1 MRKKLLLFCVLL
13 CCSLVLALPQ
23 EYTITEEELMQLEKI
38 YTNLTSDRQKQLL
51 QVSSLKTQLTKALTK
66 SETLNNQLQK
76 EREQSKSLR
85 QSLSEYE
92 NANEEIQTALLT
104 QIEKQ
109 KETIDKLKAK
119 TTKLV
124 IAVTALAGV
133 LIISAFMIA
142 VMIYLKMKI

>member
-51 QVSSLKTQLTKALTK
+51 QVSRLKTQLTKALTK